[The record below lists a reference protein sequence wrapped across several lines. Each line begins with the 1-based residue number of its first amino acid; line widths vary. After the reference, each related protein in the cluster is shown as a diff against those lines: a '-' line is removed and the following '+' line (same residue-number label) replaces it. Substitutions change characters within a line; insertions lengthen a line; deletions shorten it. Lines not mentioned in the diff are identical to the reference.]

1 MWSAKP
7 ASNARR
13 YSHCDFSVSCGAQ
26 AAHKADSMEPGWGW
40 REPRRRG
47 LDPLS
52 PSPSSTPR
60 PGVRPGRCRAEHE
73 MRPVAWPS
81 SSCRSPWAFDQH
93 GAGVAA
99 VFYVMG
105 IAKPA
110 AEAAAPHYGSWLDA
124 NSLAAQGGVVLPSR
138 ANDAKKTEPATAQCR
153 VVALSVDVLIAAA
166 SAFFA
171 RVLLH

>member
-1 MWSAKP
+1 VWSEKP

-26 AAHKADSMEPGWGW
+26 AAHKAASMEAGWDW

-52 PSPSSTPR
+52 PSSSSRPR
-60 PGVRPGRCRAEHE
+60 PGVRLGRCRAEHE
-73 MRPVAWPS
+73 MRPVAWRS
-81 SSCRSPWAFDQH
+81 SSCRSSWAFDHH

-99 VFYVMG
+99 VLCGMG
-105 IAKPA
+105 TAKQA
-110 AEAAAPHYGSWLDA
+110 AEPAAPHYGSWLDA
-124 NSLAAQGGVVLPSR
+124 SRLAAQGGGVAFMCKSR
-138 ANDAKKTEPATAQCR
+138 EKTEPATAQCR
-153 VVALSVDVLIAAA
+153 VVALSVDVLISAA